1 MARKIP
7 VLERFLGAPAL
18 YAMAYGEIGSSLYYA
33 LGITAVYALS
43 LTPVV
48 FLVAGGI
55 FALPLLAGVLQS
67 SGRFGLLAF
76 PLFFALAD
84 LGLRRPALHRAFVV
98 FAPVVQVLAF
108 GYVALGY
115 LVP

>member
-1 MARKIP
+1 
-7 VLERFLGAPAL
+7 VLRSPRFAAHRWEDVL
-18 YAMAYGEIGSSLYYA
+18 Y
-33 LGITAVYALS
+33 V
-43 LTPVV
+43 
-48 FLVAGGI
+48 GGI

-84 LGLRRPALHRAFVV
+84 IGMRRPGLHRAYVV
-98 FAPVVQVLAF
+98 FAPVIQVIAF

>member
-1 MARKIP
+1 M
-7 VLERFLGAPAL
+7 
-18 YAMAYGEIGSSLYYA
+18 
-33 LGITAVYALS
+33 
-43 LTPVV
+43 
-48 FLVAGGI
+48 
-55 FALPLLAGVLQS
+55 LQS

-84 LGLRRPALHRAFVV
+84 LGMRKPWLHRGYVV

>member
-1 MARKIP
+1 
-7 VLERFLGAPAL
+7 
-18 YAMAYGEIGSSLYYA
+18 
-33 LGITAVYALS
+33 
-43 LTPVV
+43 
-48 FLVAGGI
+48 
-55 FALPLLAGVLQS
+55 VLQS

-84 LGLRRPALHRAFVV
+84 LGMRKPSLHRGYVV

>member
-1 MARKIP
+1 
-7 VLERFLGAPAL
+7 
-18 YAMAYGEIGSSLYYA
+18 
-33 LGITAVYALS
+33 
-43 LTPVV
+43 
-48 FLVAGGI
+48 
-55 FALPLLAGVLQS
+55 VLQS

-84 LGLRRPALHRAFVV
+84 LGLRRPMLHRAFVV

>member
-1 MARKIP
+1 VHLLSGLTVILYLALLVPILKSR
-7 VLERFLGAPAL
+7 RFAAHRWEDTL
-18 YAMAYGEIGSSLYYA
+18 Y
-33 LGITAVYALS
+33 
-43 LTPVV
+43 
-48 FLVAGGI
+48 VAGI

-76 PLFFALAD
+76 PLFFGLAD
-84 LGLRRPALHRAFVV
+84 LGLRWPTLHRAYVV
-98 FAPVVQVLAF
+98 FAPVLQVLAF

>member
-1 MARKIP
+1 M
-7 VLERFLGAPAL
+7 VCQERLPLFAEHRAEDV
-18 YAMAYGEIGSSLYYA
+18 AY
-33 LGITAVYALS
+33 V
-43 LTPVV
+43 
-48 FLVAGGI
+48 GGI

-84 LGLRRPALHRAFVV
+84 LGMRRPLLHRAFVV